1 MKKFHKKNNS
11 KTCLAGTLKNK
22 DDLLVEC
29 IGELDELNS
38 FIGVIRESLEFSD
51 INKILEEI
59 QKQIFEIGSCLHLG
73 KKFNEENIS
82 YLEKST
88 ENFEKELSEIKNFI
102 FPIGKLQYCRALCRR
117 VERRFVSLSKV
128 MEIDKNI
135 LTYLNRLSDF
145 LFVLGRIYTKRKG
158 LEEKLWLP

>member
-1 MKKFHKKNNS
+1 MKKVHRKNSS
-11 KTCLAGTLKNK
+11 KTCLAGMLKSK

-38 FIGVIRESLEFSD
+38 FIGVVRESLEFND
-51 INKILEEI
+51 LDKILGEI
-59 QKQIFEIGSCLHLG
+59 QRQIFEIGACLHLG
-73 KKFNEENIS
+73 KKFNKENVS
-82 YLEKST
+82 YLERST
-88 ENFEKELSEIKNFI
+88 ENFEKELSEIKNFV

-117 VERRFVSLSKV
+117 AERRFISLSKV